1 MINNKSKFHFEILEN
16 LMKEKA
22 VNASALSKTTGISTG
37 NLSDWKSGR
46 SKPGLDALWA
56 LADYF
61 CVSIDFLV
69 GRAESK

>member
-1 MINNKSKFHFEILEN
+1 MINNKYKFHFEILEN

-22 VNASALSKTTGISTG
+22 VNASTLSKTTGISTG

-46 SKPGLDALWA
+46 SRPTLDALCV

-61 CVSIDFLV
+61 NVTVDFLV
-69 GRAESK
+69 GRTEK